1 MGSGVRILNLT
12 NQLSTSWRE
21 NMQKRYSC
29 LVSLIASACIT
40 STYAAQAID
49 LSHQSAHILKSFV
62 MQSNLK
68 LLSQKMDMN
77 QTMHSRF
84 QQMYQ
89 GYPVWGGDIIVHTPK
104 GTAGMTSDGFIYQ
117 GLQQDL
123 PALPVID
130 PENAIKHAKM
140 SYQKNISVTEQ
151 EKAELMIYIDS
162 KNKAHWA
169 YFVNFVVK
177 PENAMI
183 QKPTF
188 VMDAITFK
196 VYEKW
201 DDIQTLENVKGGGFG
216 GNQKMGK
223 LLYDGLANHLSKL
236 AMQRDGSVCYLKNAD
251 VTVKDVSKK
260 DAVSQFTCNSIDGQH
275 DNIYWSAELNATNGA
290 YSPDNDAL
298 YIGKIIKEMYQ
309 NWYGI
314 PVLTENGTPMMLNMR
329 VHENMENAYWD
340 GSQMTFGDGGSMFY
354 PLVSIGVGAHE
365 VSHGFT
371 QQHSNLFYLLQS
383 GGLNESF
390 SDMAAQAAEYYSIG
404 SNTWQIG
411 PEIVKGSGALRYMD
425 DPTKDCNGKAPGASC
440 SIAHVKDYRIGMN
453 VHYSSGVFN
462 KVFYLV
468 ATAPGWN
475 TKKAFDIM
483 VQANQY
489 YWTRTTSF
497 NKAACGVMKATK
509 DLHYPIESVNSAF
522 KAVGIDTS
530 TC

>member
-1 MGSGVRILNLT
+1 
-12 NQLSTSWRE
+12 
-21 NMQKRYSC
+21 MQKHYPL

-40 STYAAQAID
+40 SAYAAQEVD
-49 LSHQSAHILKSFV
+49 LSHQSASMLKSFA

-68 LLSQKMDMN
+68 LLSQQADIN
-77 QTMHSRF
+77 QTIHSRF

-89 GYPVWGGDIIVHTPK
+89 GYPVWGGDIIVHAPK
-104 GTAGMTSDGFIYQ
+104 GSYASLTGITSNTKATLDGSVYQ

-123 PALPVID
+123 TALPKVD
-130 PENAIKHAKM
+130 LDNAIKQAKTI
-140 SYQKNISVTEQ
+140 YQNDVSMAEQ
-151 EKAELMIYIDS
+151 EKAEFMVYIDS

-169 YFVNFVVK
+169 YLVSFVVK
-177 PENAMI
+177 PKNAMV
-183 QKPTF
+183 QKPSF
-188 VMDAITFK
+188 VLDAATFK

-201 DDIQTLENVKGGGFG
+201 DDIQTLDNVTGGGVG

-223 LLYDGLANHLSKL
+223 LVYDGLSNNLPKLS
-236 AMQRDGSVCYLKNAD
+236 MQRNAGTKVCYLQNAD
-251 VTVKDVSKK
+251 VTVKDVSKQ
-260 DAVSQFTCNSIDGQH
+260 DAISQFSCSVVDNQH
-275 DNIYWSAELNATNGA
+275 DNIYWSAELNSTNGA

-298 YIGKIIKEMYQ
+298 YIGKVIKEMYQ

-314 PVLTENGTPMMLNMR
+314 PVLTENGKPMMLVMR
-329 VHENMENAYWD
+329 VHENIENAYWD
-340 GSQMTFGDGGSMFY
+340 GKQMTYGDGGSMFY

-371 QQHSNLFYLLQS
+371 EQHANLFYLLQS

-390 SDMAAQAAEYYSIG
+390 SDMAAQAAEYYSVG

-411 PEIVKGSGALRYMD
+411 PEIVKGGGALRYMD
-425 DPTKDCNGKAPGASC
+425 EPTKDCNGKAPGSSC
-440 SIAHVKDYRIGMN
+440 SIDHVKDYRFGMN

-468 ATAPGWN
+468 GTAPGWN

-489 YWTRTTSF
+489 YWTRTTNF
-497 NKAACGVMKATK
+497 NKAACGVIKATK
-509 DLHYPIESVNSAF
+509 DLHYPVDAVSSAF
-522 KAVGIDTS
+522 KTVGIDTS
-530 TC
+530 AC